1 MDTAALA
8 RLEHENMIETTA
20 AAGGLAPGAVVSREG
35 GVALV
40 ATGLPL
46 RLFNQVIIERDD
58 ASPEAVAAAVAVTRA
73 RGDRFVVNLRRGTDD
88 RYLPLMDELG
98 LVAPSAEPW
107 MPGMALHPVPTAGS
121 VPPGAGHEIRRVVD
135 SRGIRDHVE
144 TAAAGFEMPV
154 SWVESIMT
162 DAMLDR
168 PDIVVYV
175 GYTGGMPVTTGLGLR
190 TGRTI
195 GVYNIA
201 TVEAARR
208 RGYGA
213 AMTMRIVDD
222 GAAAGCDVAILQA
235 SDMGYPIYERLGF
248 RTVVEYLGYVD
259 PASLQPQGEAAS
271 DDDPDR
277 DLEPDQ
283 SAGAG

>member
-1 MDTAALA
+1 MDIAALA
-8 RLEHENMIETTA
+8 RLEHENMIESIA

-40 ATGLPL
+40 ATGMPL
-46 RLFNQVIIERDD
+46 RLFNQVVIERDD
-58 ASPEAVAAAVAVTRA
+58 ASPEAVAAAVAMTSA

-88 RYLPLMDELG
+88 PYLPLMDELG
-98 LVAPSAEPW
+98 LVPLSEEPW
-107 MPGMALHPVPTAGS
+107 IPGMALHPVPATGS
-121 VPPGAGHEIRRVVD
+121 VPPGAGHEIRRVGD

-154 SWVESIMT
+154 SWLEAIMT
-162 DAMLDR
+162 DEMLDR
-168 PDIVVYV
+168 DDIAVYV
-175 GYTGGMPVTTGLGLR
+175 GYTDGVPVTTGMGLR
-190 TGRTI
+190 TGGTI
-195 GVYNIA
+195 GIYNIA

-248 RTVVEYLGYVD
+248 RTVVEYVGYVD
-259 PASLQPQGEAAS
+259 PASLEPQA
-271 DDDPDR
+271 DQ
-277 DLEPDQ
+277 EPDDEAEPDEPAP
-283 SAGAG
+283 AG